1 MLFNQTIEKMA
12 GMRLKDMAA
21 EYRRQSELPAMD
33 ALSFEER
40 FSLMVEAEWLARQ
53 NRRLSK
59 LTRDAHLP
67 EPGACLEDV
76 DYDPRRKIDR
86 AQIARLSD
94 CGWVRDRRHL
104 LITGK
109 TGTGKTWLATAFA
122 DAACRRGMKVRC
134 YKTLRLLNDLTLGR
148 ADGTWADVID
158 DLLRPDLLVLD
169 DFGMEP
175 LGALHCRDLFEVVD
189 ERRSRGSLLIAAQHP
204 VKDWHAAFAD
214 KTAADAVMD
223 RIVNNS
229 HRIELEGPSRRGI
242 DRLREPAGRSSI
254 QAKKEGERKGVMPAA
269 DAVTDSR

>member
-1 MLFNQTIEKMA
+1 MLFNQTLEKMA
-12 GMRLKDMAA
+12 DMRLKDMAA
-21 EYRRQSELPAMD
+21 EYRRQGELPSMD

-40 FSLMVEAEWLARQ
+40 FSLMVEAEWLPRQ
-53 NRRLSK
+53 DRRLAK
-59 LTRDAHLP
+59 LTRDARLP

-94 CGWVRDRRHL
+94 CGWVRERRHL

-148 ADGTWADVID
+148 ADGTWAAVID
-158 DLLRPDLLVLD
+158 DLLRPDLIVLD

-175 LGALHCRDLFEVVD
+175 FGTLHCRDLFEVVD
-189 ERRSRGSLLIAAQHP
+189 ERRMRGAMLIASQLP
-204 VKDWHAAFAD
+204 VKDWHATFAD

-223 RIVNNS
+223 RLVNSS

-242 DRLREPAGRSSI
+242 DRLREPTCLSSVK
-254 QAKKEGERKGVMPAA
+254 AEEEGEGKGVMPAA
-269 DAVTDSR
+269 CAVLDSR